1 MSLILMGKETRKKI
15 LKIVLEGKNT
25 RHRTFEQCLNSRD
38 FCLICGK
45 GRSVDNSSGVPYEL
59 IRHHVQYF
67 PALICYVHY
76 LCHRKIH
83 DIPLNT
89 FIQYQE
95 GDARKFYA
103 KKSTML
109 KQNYERI

>member
-1 MSLILMGKETRKKI
+1 MSVIIKEGREKI
-15 LKIVLEGKNT
+15 LKILEADT
-25 RHRTFEQCLNSRD
+25 RYRTFEQSLNSRD

-45 GRSVDNSSGVPYEL
+45 GRSVDNSSGMPYEL

>member
-1 MSLILMGKETRKKI
+1 MSVIIKEGREKLLKI
-15 LKIVLEGKNT
+15 LEANT
-25 RHRTFEQCLNSRD
+25 RHRTFEQSLNSRD

-83 DIPLNT
+83 DTPLVN
-89 FIQYQE
+89 FIQYKE
-95 GDARKFYA
+95 GEPRKYYS
-103 KKSTML
+103 KKPTML
-109 KQNYERI
+109 KQKNYERILE

>member
-1 MSLILMGKETRKKI
+1 MSVIIKEGREKI
-15 LKIVLEGKNT
+15 LKILEANT
-25 RHRTFEQCLNSRD
+25 RHRTFEQSLNSRD

>member
-15 LKIVLEGKNT
+15 LKIVLEGKST
-25 RHRTFEQCLNSRD
+25 RRTFEQSLNSRD

-45 GRSVDNSSGVPYEL
+45 GRSVDNSSGMPYEL

-83 DIPLNT
+83 DTPLNT
-89 FIQYQE
+89 FIQYEE
-95 GDARKFYA
+95 GDSRKFYS

-109 KQNYERI
+109 KQKIMRGF

>member
-1 MSLILMGKETRKKI
+1 MSVIIKEGREKI
-15 LKIVLEGKNT
+15 LKILEANT
-25 RHRTFEQCLNSRD
+25 RHRTFEQSLNSRD

-45 GRSVDNSSGVPYEL
+45 GRSVDNSSGMPYEL

-83 DIPLNT
+83 DTPLNT
-89 FIQYQE
+89 FIQYEE
-95 GDARKFYA
+95 GDSRKYYSKNQQF
-103 KKSTML
+103 
-109 KQNYERI
+109 